1 MSTATTININ
11 NDDDYSWNV
20 RIVWSTESGRAKA
33 CARRTARIL
42 RESYHYDN
50 CDDNSHSH
58 VTVQSVT
65 SLEQDELFRNL
76 LLQANEPQ
84 SQQQQPQGNGT
95 AIAESSQPSVI
106 PTKTMFICFISTT
119 GDGEHCESIR
129 PIWKS
134 L

>member
-1 MSTATTININ
+1 MSTGATINSN
-11 NDDDYSWNV
+11 NDDDCSWNV

-42 RESYHYDN
+42 RESYQRDIG
-50 CDDNSHSH
+50 DDNSHSC
-58 VTVQSVT
+58 VNVQSVS
-65 SLEQDELFRNL
+65 SLEQDELFRRL
-76 LLQANEPQ
+76 LLQAI
-84 SQQQQPQGNGT
+84 QPQPQLTGNDT
-95 AIAESSQPSVI
+95 ETAESSQPRI
-106 PTKTMFICFISTT
+106 ILTKTMFICFISTT